1 MFKSIFAV
9 ALALVATFAQAD
21 RIRDLTSV
29 QGVRENS
36 LIGYG
41 LVVGLDGTGDQTT
54 QTPFTTQSL
63 NNMLSQLGITVPAG
77 TNMQLKNVAAVMVTA
92 SYPAFAR
99 QGQTIDVVVSSMG
112 NAKSLRGGTLL
123 MTPLKGVD
131 SQVYALA
138 QGNILVGGAGA
149 SAGGSSVQVN
159 QLNGGRIT
167 NGAII
172 ERELPTQFGAGNTI
186 NLQLNNEDFTMA
198 QQIADTINRSRGYGS
213 ATALDA
219 RTVQI
224 RTSTGSSNQVRMLA
238 DIQNMEVNVPVQDAK
253 VIINSRTGSVVMNR
267 EVSLD
272 SCAVAQGNLSVTV
285 NRSANVSQP
294 DTPFGGGQTVVTPQT
309 QIDLR
314 QSGGSLQSVRSS
326 ANLNSVVRA
335 LNAKRG
341 LSARQT
347 GNHLMLTDSK
357 LLTGAAWDAQSL
369 NELKT
374 KAGKDPAA
382 NIRPVARQV
391 EGMFVQMM
399 LKSMRETLPKD
410 GMFSSDSTRLYTSMY
425 DQQIAQQ
432 MTAGKGLGL
441 ADMIVKQ
448 TEAAQGIQPDDKPQ
462 QVPMKFDLQTVT
474 SYQNQALTQMVRKAI
489 PKATSTSDEPLSGDS
504 KDFLA
509 QLSLPA
515 RLASEQ
521 SGVPHHLILAQ
532 AALESGWGQRQ
543 IRKENGDPSFNIFG
557 VKATSSWKG
566 PTTEITTTEYENGAA
581 VKVKAKFRVYSSY
594 LEALSDYVG
603 LLSRNPRYTA
613 VTQAATA
620 EQGAQALQNAGYATD
635 PNYARKLTS
644 MIQQLKSMGEKVSK
658 AYSTDIE
665 NLF

>member
-1 MFKSIFAV
+1 
-9 ALALVATFAQAD
+9 
-21 RIRDLTSV
+21 
-29 QGVRENS
+29 
-36 LIGYG
+36 
-41 LVVGLDGTGDQTT
+41 
-54 QTPFTTQSL
+54 
-63 NNMLSQLGITVPAG
+63 
-77 TNMQLKNVAAVMVTA
+77 
-92 SYPAFAR
+92 
-99 QGQTIDVVVSSMG
+99 
-112 NAKSLRGGTLL
+112 
-123 MTPLKGVD
+123 
-131 SQVYALA
+131 
-138 QGNILVGGAGA
+138 
-149 SAGGSSVQVN
+149 
-159 QLNGGRIT
+159 
-167 NGAII
+167 
-172 ERELPTQFGAGNTI
+172 
-186 NLQLNNEDFTMA
+186 
-198 QQIADTINRSRGYGS
+198 
-213 ATALDA
+213 
-219 RTVQI
+219 
-224 RTSTGSSNQVRMLA
+224 
-238 DIQNMEVNVPVQDAK
+238 
-253 VIINSRTGSVVMNR
+253 
-267 EVSLD
+267 
-272 SCAVAQGNLSVTV
+272 
-285 NRSANVSQP
+285 
-294 DTPFGGGQTVVTPQT
+294 
-309 QIDLR
+309 
-314 QSGGSLQSVRSS
+314 
-326 ANLNSVVRA
+326 
-335 LNAKRG
+335 
-341 LSARQT
+341 
-347 GNHLMLTDSK
+347 MLTDSK
-357 LLTGAAWDAQSL
+357 LLTSAAWDAQSL

-374 KAGKDPAA
+374 RAGRDPAA

-448 TEAAQGIQPDDKPQ
+448 TAAAQGIQGQENPPA
-462 QVPMKFDLQTVT
+462 QVPMKFDLETVT

-489 PKATSTSDEPLSGDS
+489 PKATESNDEPLTGDS
-504 KDFLA
+504 KDVLA

-543 IRKENGDPSFNIFG
+543 IRKENGEPSFNIFG
-557 VKATSSWKG
+557 VKANASWKG

-613 VTQAATA
+613 VTQAATP

-658 AYSTDIE
+658 AYSTDLE